1 MDHNYLFNHC
11 VYKSDQPSNSNYVN
25 GFKNQDPLFSS
36 FSRMTISS
44 TSSPAHQNADSN
56 YFLNLDIDRET
67 RTSPADIGCFKIR

>member
-1 MDHNYLFNHC
+1 
-11 VYKSDQPSNSNYVN
+11 
-25 GFKNQDPLFSS
+25 
-36 FSRMTISS
+36 MTISS